1 MPEVSAYD
9 YAIIRIVP
17 YVERGE
23 CMNAG
28 VILFCPTRGFLDAL
42 IHLDRQRLAA
52 LAPQLD
58 YDSIR
63 GHLDAIPLICRGSTE
78 AGGFSN
84 MSQSERFQW
93 VVSPRSTIIQTSPI
107 HPGLCTDPQATLEHL
122 LKTMVL
128 LPQTAQENGEQNN

>member
-42 IHLDRQRLAA
+42 ISLDRQRLAA
-52 LAPQLD
+52 LAPHLD
-58 YDSIR
+58 YDTLK
-63 GHLDAIPLICRGSTE
+63 GHLDAIPLICRGETE
-78 AGGFSN
+78 AGGFSH

-93 VVSPRSTIIQTSPI
+93 LVSPRSTIIQPSSI
-107 HPGLCTDPQATLEHL
+107 HSGLSTDPQETLEHL

-128 LPQTAQENGEQNN
+128 LPQQDEQNK

>member
-1 MPEVSAYD
+1 MHAVSSYD

-28 VILFCPTRGFLDAL
+28 VILFCPTQRFLDAL
-42 IHLDRQRLAA
+42 ISLDHQRLAA

-58 YDSIR
+58 YDALSS
-63 GHLDAIPLICRGSTE
+63 HLDAIPVICRGGEES
-78 AGGFSN
+78 GMFRH

-93 VVSPRSTIIQTSPI
+93 LVSPRSTIIQTSSL
-107 HPGLCTDPQATLEHL
+107 HSGLCTDPRETLEHL
-122 LKTMVL
+122 LKMMVL
-128 LPQTAQENGEQNN
+128 LPGDAQSN

>member
-1 MPEVSAYD
+1 MHAVSSYD

-23 CMNAG
+23 CMNVG
-28 VILFCPTRGFLDAL
+28 VILFCPTCGFLDAL

-58 YDSIR
+58 YDSLR
-63 GHLDAIPLICRGSTE
+63 RHLDAIPLICRGDTE
-78 AGGFSN
+78 AGGFSH

-93 VVSPRSTIIQTSPI
+93 LVSPRSTIIQTSSI
-107 HPGLCTDPQATLEHL
+107 HSGLCTDPQQTLEHL

-128 LPQTAQENGEQNN
+128 LPQDGKE